1 MADTHLPAR
10 APTGYL
16 SLVLHAHLPFI
27 RHPEHPSFLEED
39 WLFEALTE
47 TYVPLLRMLDRLQAD
62 GVDAPLT
69 MSVSPP
75 LCEMLADPLLRQ
87 RYADRLDALITLAE
101 REAEARQGTAFQ
113 DAAEHAAWLLRDT
126 RTLWGERCGRDLLG
140 ALGRHQEAGRIALV
154 TVAGTHGY
162 LPLMATDAARRAQV
176 EVACANYAK
185 HLGRRPAGMWLPEC
199 AYAPGLEQVLA
210 DAGISYFFMETHGI
224 DYARPRP
231 RFGHY
236 RPVLTESGVAA
247 FARDPECS
255 RQVWSAEE
263 GYPGD
268 ALYREFYRDI
278 GWDAPDASVAPIFM
292 GGPRRGVGIKLHRVT
307 GKVALDA
314 KQAWV
319 PRWAFE
325 RAGEHARHF
334 LASRQEQVGRIAAHI
349 GAAPHLLAPFDA
361 ELFGHWWFEGTAFL
375 EALFRAA
382 ATQTTLA
389 LTTPERYLAIEPTA
403 QVVAPC
409 ASSWGDGGSYEV
421 WLNGGNAW
429 MYKHLH
435 RAEEHMVELADAYP
449 EPSPL
454 ERRALCQAARELL
467 LAQASDWA
475 FIVTM
480 ATVVPYAVRRT
491 RDHLARFDRLYHEL
505 REHRVDEA
513 ALAAI
518 EALDTAFQEVDPHE
532 WRSDRV
538 HHPGAGAAV
547 WSVSAG

>member
-1 MADTHLPAR
+1 MATH
-10 APTGYL
+10 PTYRGAM
-16 SLVLHAHLPFI
+16 SLVLHAHLPFV

-47 TYVPLLRMLDRLQAD
+47 TYVPLVRMLDRLEAE
-62 GVDAPLT
+62 GVASPLT
-69 MSVSPP
+69 LSVSPP

-87 RYADRLDALITLAE
+87 RYADRLGALIALAD
-101 REAEARQGTAFQ
+101 AEAIARRGTPFE
-113 DAAEHAAWLLRDT
+113 DGAAYAAWLLRDT
-126 RTLWGERCGRDLLG
+126 LAIWQERYGRDLLA
-140 ALGRHQEAGRIALV
+140 ALGRHQDAGRIALV

-185 HLGRRPAGMWLPEC
+185 HFGRRPRGIWLPEC
-199 AYAPGLEQVLA
+199 AYAPGLDRVLA
-210 DAGISYFFMETHGI
+210 DAGISYFFVETHGVS
-224 DYARPRP
+224 YAQPRP
-231 RFGHY
+231 RFAHY
-236 RPVLTESGVAA
+236 RPVLTERGVAA

-268 ALYREFYRDI
+268 PLYREFYRDI
-278 GWDAPDASVAPIFM
+278 GWDAAPERVESIFM

-314 KQAWV
+314 KEPWV
-319 PRWAFE
+319 PSWAFE
-325 RAGEHARHF
+325 RAAEHARHF
-334 LASRQEQVGRIAAHI
+334 LASRQAQVTRIADHM

-361 ELFGHWWFEGTAFL
+361 ELFGHWWFEGVAFI
-375 EALFRAA
+375 EALFREA
-382 ATQTTLA
+382 ATQGVLRM
-389 LTTPERYLAIEPTA
+389 TTPERFLAAEPTA
-403 QVVAPC
+403 QVVALC

-429 MYKHLH
+429 MYQHLH
-435 RAEEHMVELADAYP
+435 RAEEHMIALADRFRS
-449 EPSPL
+449 PSAL

-491 RDHLARFDRLYHEL
+491 RDHLARFDGLYHAL
-505 REHRVDEA
+505 MDGAVDEA
-513 ALAAI
+513 RLAEI
-518 EALDTAFQEVDPHE
+518 EARDTAFQEVDPTQ

-538 HHPGAGAAV
+538 RHPGAGAAV
-547 WSVSAG
+547 WSVSTD

>member
-1 MADTHLPAR
+1 MHPPAQ

-16 SLVLHAHLPFI
+16 SLVLHAHLPFV

-47 TYVPLLRMLDRLQAD
+47 TYVPLLRMLDRLEAD
-62 GVDAPLT
+62 GVDSPLT

-75 LCEMLADPLLRQ
+75 LCEMLADPLLQQ
-87 RYADRLDALITLAE
+87 RYADRLQALITLADE
-101 REAEARQGTAFQ
+101 EAEARQGTPFQ
-113 DAAEHAAWLLRDT
+113 DAAEYAAWLLRDT
-126 RTLWGERCGRDLLG
+126 QTLWNERCGRDLLA
-140 ALGRHQEAGRIALV
+140 ALGRHQDAGRIALV

-176 EVACANYAK
+176 EVACANYFK
-185 HLGRRPAGMWLPEC
+185 HFGRRPTGMWLPEC
-199 AYAPGLEQVLA
+199 AYAPGLEKVLA
-210 DAGISYFFMETHGI
+210 DAGIRYFFMETHGI
-224 DYARPRP
+224 GYARPRP

-278 GWDAPDASVAPIFM
+278 GWDASDARVEPIFM

-314 KQAWV
+314 KEAWV
-319 PRWAFE
+319 PSWAFE

-349 GAAPHLLAPFDA
+349 GVAPHLLAPFDA

-382 ATQTTLA
+382 AAQTSLA
-389 LTTPERYLAIEPTA
+389 LTTPERYLATEPTA

-421 WLNGGNAW
+421 WLNGENAW
-429 MYKHLH
+429 MYQHLH
-435 RAEEHMVELADAYP
+435 RAEEHMVELADTHP
-449 EPSPL
+449 NPSPL
-454 ERRALCQAARELL
+454 QRRALCQAARELL

-513 ALAAI
+513 ALAKI
-518 EALDTAFQEVDPHE
+518 EALDTAFQEVDPHA
-532 WRSDRV
+532 WRSGRV
-538 HHPGAGAAV
+538 RHPGAGAAV
-547 WSVSAG
+547 WSVSTS